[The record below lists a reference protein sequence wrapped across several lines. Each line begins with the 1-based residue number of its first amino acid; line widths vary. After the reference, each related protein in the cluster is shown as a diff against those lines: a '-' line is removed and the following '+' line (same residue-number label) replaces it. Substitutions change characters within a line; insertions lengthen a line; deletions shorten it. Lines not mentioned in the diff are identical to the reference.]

1 MVGGSEF
8 AAHEPMPVPD
18 SENEE
23 AGVVRGLGQGVVGG
37 AVDDLSVHGDAA
49 FAGCPV
55 RECRT
60 EESVGCR

>member
-8 AAHEPMPVPD
+8 AAHRAMHVSE
-18 SENEE
+18 SENEQV
-23 AGVVRGLGQGVVGG
+23 GVVCGLGQDVGRG

-49 FAGCPV
+49 FEGRLV

-60 EESVGCR
+60 EEGVGCR